1 MFQPTFINPCTAAE
15 RLTPVREADPVL
27 RDLRKGALG
36 VGLERWIPCG
46 VSEVSCLLARYVSLP
61 NSDERAVAIMLPRGR
76 QHLAGVVALY
86 LAYARANGLLPL
98 RGNVSLAT
106 NDTETRTLLSRITAS
121 GNGGKAP
128 AVRRLVR
135 GPQSRPLTGTAGS
148 RGISQR
154 DREVLLHV
162 PGFQPRLATN
172 VVSVSVVDALSCNE
186 DYWQPLRAWAIEGN
200 RSQIWIGQLGDP
212 AFDAFCAH
220 NDIPV
225 WRWDFAALAA
235 EEVVGRGRLALGPL
249 IARAQDGPSSF
260 GYRVCDDGNADEL
273 LRELEQRFASM
284 HRRSNGV
291 MPPEVV
297 VTARRLT
304 YLLARLPLPLDAYAI
319 SAVNE
324 HRTLQPRKAL
334 TQVRD
339 APKARFAGRWAHLYE
354 TDWAA
359 VRGALTQL
367 FDHVEAEHP
376 KYYEIMATVERARR
390 ERTRLL
396 IRCGSRAEAR
406 ALGPALVAD
415 GVISLDELLEDDSF
429 IDIGWF
435 GRQSP
440 PLDYGRAGGRL
451 LTVITEAPPPFR
463 APVYTTAE
471 RGGVE
476 AILFPTEAVRLRR
489 NAAKAAVAASGA
501 ESNAQTVARL
511 MRQAVVP
518 SGDPVPAV
526 VQALDPN
533 GFTGRKPVRPAEPL
547 TDPTARMMDFFDELD
562 GLADLDGT
570 GRDAGVPGGEDP
582 ADGDAVTGRVLLTTD
597 EDVAV
602 FLDPSG
608 TVDVVLRDRLEQ
620 VRLADLRRGQLVAL
634 VDGGQRSDL
643 LHRLLAAWDNAF
655 GPARVFYDLYLQ
667 ALAAAYEKAGGTD
680 QALAD
685 AVGVSP
691 STVRTWRIG
700 DKFGPQQDDVLLAL
714 LERSELQVAIDNAPK
729 IRHYLGRVRGMHRL
743 IGRVF
748 NHAAAQA
755 AVSDRGEARA
765 QLEALTGLDLRD
777 FFDSVQVMAVARVKF
792 VDAVPHRLTG
802 RFLPVTDPLV
812 QKAIS

>member
-1 MFQPTFINPCTAAE
+1 MSLPPLDLRTAPD
-15 RLTPVREADPVL
+15 RLAPVRDADPVL
-27 RDLRKGALG
+27 RHLRAGALSIG
-36 VGLERWIPCG
+36 MSTWKPCA

-61 NSDERAVAIMLPRGR
+61 SSTERTVAVTLPRGR

-86 LAYARANGLLPL
+86 LGYARANDLLLL
-98 RGNVSLAT
+98 RGNVTLAT
-106 NDTETRTLLSRITAS
+106 NDAETKALLSRIAAS
-121 GNGGKAP
+121 SGAGHAP
-128 AVRRLVR
+128 QVRRLVR
-135 GPQSRPLTGTAGS
+135 GPQSRPLEGTAGS

-154 DREVLLHV
+154 DREILVHV
-162 PGFQPRLATN
+162 PGFQPRLAAN
-172 VVSVSVVDALSCNE
+172 VVSVSVVDAVSCDE
-186 DYWQPLRAWAIEGN
+186 EYWQPLRAWAQDGD
-200 RSQIWIGQLGDP
+200 RAQVWVGLLGDP
-212 AFDAFCAH
+212 AFDAFCAR

-225 WRWDFAALAA
+225 WRWDFAALAV
-235 EEVVGRGRLALGPL
+235 EEAGGRGKLALDPL
-249 IARAQDGPSSF
+249 IARAQDGPSPI
-260 GYRVCDDGNADEL
+260 GYRVCDDGEADEL
-273 LRELEQRFASM
+273 LRELEGRFASM
-284 HRRSNGV
+284 HRRSEGV
-291 MPPEVV
+291 TPPDVV

-304 YLLARLPLPLDAYAI
+304 YLLARLPLPLDAYAV

-324 HRTLQPRKAL
+324 HRALQPRKAL
-334 TQVRD
+334 AQVRD
-339 APKARFAGRWAHLYE
+339 APKARFIGRWAHLYE

-359 VRGALTQL
+359 VRGALTRL

-376 KYYEIMATVERARR
+376 KYYEILATVERARR

-415 GVISLDELLEDDSF
+415 GIISLDELLEDNSF

-440 PLDYGRAGGRL
+440 PLDYGPAGGRL

-476 AILFPTEAVRLRR
+476 AILFPTEAARLRR
-489 NAAKAAVAASGA
+489 NAAKAAVAANGA
-501 ESNAQTVARL
+501 EGNAQTVARL

-547 TDPTARMMDFFDELD
+547 ADPTARMMDFFDELD

-570 GRDAGVPGGEDP
+570 GRDADVPRGEDP
-582 ADGDAVTGRVLLTTD
+582 ADGDAVAGRVLLTTD

-602 FLDPSG
+602 FLDPAG

-620 VRLADLRRGQLVAL
+620 IRLADLRPGQLVAL

-667 ALAAAYEKAGGTD
+667 AFAAAYEKAGGTD

-691 STVRTWRIG
+691 STVRTWRIR

-714 LERSELQVAIDNAPK
+714 LKRSELQVAIDNAPK

-748 NHAAAQA
+748 NHAAAEA
-755 AVSDRGEARA
+755 AVSDEGEARA

-777 FFDSVQVMAVARVKF
+777 FFDSVHVMAVARVEP

-812 QKAIS
+812 QKALS